1 MAEETKANNTTKE
14 VMVVAK
20 NTTKKPDQGARNLT
34 ILGISAILLAIAATG
49 LELWIYHESGDIYLD
64 RSRPGFLPDAD
75 EAEEETSVASNYSYS
90 ENGALDGKE
99 LDTYL
104 QELKKIEDLLVKIQ
118 NPYGANALSDESLGI
133 NAE

>member
-1 MAEETKANNTTKE
+1 M
-14 VMVVAK
+14 
-20 NTTKKPDQGARNLT
+20 
-34 ILGISAILLAIAATG
+34 
-49 LELWIYHESGDIYLD
+49 
-64 RSRPGFLPDAD
+64 PDAD

-104 QELKKIEDLLVKIQ
+104 QELKKIEDLLGKIQ